1 MISLEV
7 IYESYPDARLHTIVS
22 EGYTVKHAL
31 INALDTVQLYLQPE
45 EAEDMTIS
53 EILDAIDDQNG
64 DGCAFI
70 YSIKNLNTDE
80 TYLKSEYYSHT
91 RY

>member
-7 IYESYPDARLHTIVS
+7 VYESYPDLCLHTIVF

-31 INALDTVQLYLQPE
+31 IKALDTVPLYLHPE
-45 EAEDMTIS
+45 EAEDMTTS
-53 EILDAIDDQNG
+53 EILNAIDDQNG

-70 YSIKNLNTDE
+70 YSIKDLNTDE

>member
-7 IYESYPDARLHTIVS
+7 IYESYPDARLHRAVV
-22 EGYTVKHAL
+22 EGPTAREAL

>member
-1 MISLEV
+1 M
-7 IYESYPDARLHTIVS
+7 
-22 EGYTVKHAL
+22 KHAL

-53 EILDAIDDQNG
+53 EILDAIDDRNG